1 MGDARQR
8 RPARVS
14 VTQHADTRAKLS
26 PPGPS
31 SSARGARPT
40 TSLPSP
46 TSTAAA
52 DAFASAVDV
61 HVACA
66 CSRSRPSRTVC
77 RSVGHLSP
85 HCQKPRQCCHAGLRS
100 QSDGRPAADACICPP
115 PPKLYSIDSAGP
127 LPATTPDMHH
137 ETVDPL
143 KTEPGFGLSVPRR
156 QRHGMAWCESGAEPG
171 KLRRCI
177 AHQMRHG
184 APKWRAPRDRRTL
197 DGGKRFSAGFYSDL
211 AKKKVPRTLGR
222 RR

>member
-14 VTQHADTRAKLS
+14 LTQHADTRAKLS

-40 TSLPSP
+40 IRLPSP

-77 RSVGHLSP
+77 RSAGHLSP
-85 HCQKPRQCCHAGLRS
+85 HCQMPPHCCHAGFRS

-115 PPKLYSIDSAGP
+115 PPKFTVLTVLDPCHSRVPSCLLPFFQSTMSIE
-127 LPATTPDMHH
+127 ATFENPD
-137 ETVDPL
+137 
-143 KTEPGFGLSVPRR
+143 
-156 QRHGMAWCESGAEPG
+156 
-171 KLRRCI
+171 
-177 AHQMRHG
+177 
-184 APKWRAPRDRRTL
+184 
-197 DGGKRFSAGFYSDL
+197 
-211 AKKKVPRTLGR
+211 
-222 RR
+222 